1 LVFGIYLLM
10 SPFLRRNLSTIILLV
25 LILFI
30 LILVFWQP
38 KFKQLAFL
46 DHTYRVLEVA
56 IAPVQKIVTNTGQ
69 SIRQEIDYLS
79 RMKQLHRDLDY
90 AKKENAILQQQ
101 IRWYKSDRQALT
113 RLRKLLDLKEK
124 LPYQTVAAEVI
135 ATSPSNY
142 YFTITIDKGSNQ
154 GLKRNMIVLN
164 TDGVIGRILQVAGSS
179 SKVLLISDQRSAV
192 GTVIDRTRA
201 RGIIDGIGKG
211 YCKLTLEQTDTDLK
225 LGDTMVTSG
234 LGGIFPKDLVIG
246 TISKIDRH
254 PRSGW
259 ITSILVTPA
268 ANVYRTE
275 EVLVIVHPTFTEIQ

>member
-1 LVFGIYLLM
+1 MV
-10 SPFLRRNLSTIILLV
+10 SFLRRNLITIILLI
-25 LILFI
+25 LIVFI
-30 LILVFWQP
+30 LILIFWQP
-38 KFKQLAFL
+38 KFKHLAFF
-46 DHTYRVLEVA
+46 DQTYRALQA
-56 IAPVQKIVTNTGQ
+56 TIAPIEKVVTKTGQ
-69 SIRQEIDYLS
+69 SLRQEIDYLS
-79 RMKQLHRDLDY
+79 RMKQLHREVDY

-135 ATSPSNY
+135 ATAPSNY

-154 GLKRNMIVLN
+154 GLKRNMIVL
-164 TDGVIGRILQVAGSS
+164 TPDGVVGRILQVAGSS

-192 GTVIDRTRA
+192 GTVIERTRA

-225 LGDTMVTSG
+225 VGDILLTSG
-234 LGGIFPKDLVIG
+234 LGGVFPKDLVIG
-246 TISKIDRH
+246 TISKIERH

-275 EVLVIVHPTFTEIQ
+275 EVLVIVHPTFEEVQ

>member
-1 LVFGIYLLM
+1 ML
-10 SPFLRRNLSTIILLV
+10 SFLRRNLTTFILLI
-25 LILFI
+25 LIVFI
-30 LILVFWQP
+30 LLLIFWQP
-38 KFKQLAFL
+38 KFKQLAFF
-46 DHTYRVLEVA
+46 DHTYRVLQTG
-56 IAPVQKIVTNTGQ
+56 IAPLEKFVTNTNKL
-69 SIRQEIDYLS
+69 IRQEIDYFS
-79 RMKQLHRDLDY
+79 RMKQLYREVDY

-101 IRWYKSDRQALT
+101 IRWYKSDRQALI

-154 GLKRNMIVLN
+154 GLKRNMIVLSS
-164 TDGVIGRILQVAGSS
+164 DGVMGRILQVAGSS

-192 GTVIDRTRA
+192 GTVIERTRA

-211 YCKLTLEQTDTDLK
+211 YCKLTLEQTDTDVK
-225 LGDTMVTSG
+225 LGDILVTSG
-234 LGGIFPKDLVIG
+234 LGGVFPKDLVIG
-246 TISKIDRH
+246 TISRIDRH

-268 ANVYRTE
+268 ANVYRAE
-275 EVLVIVHPTFTEIQ
+275 EVLVIVHPTFEEVQ

>member
-1 LVFGIYLLM
+1 ML
-10 SPFLRRNLSTIILLV
+10 SFLRRNLTTIILLF
-25 LILFI
+25 LIIFI
-30 LILVFWQP
+30 LILVIWQP
-38 KFKQLAFL
+38 KFKQLAFF
-46 DHTYRVLEVA
+46 DQTYRALE
-56 IAPVQKIVTNTGQ
+56 IGFAPIQKFVTNTGQ
-69 SIRQEIDYLS
+69 SIRQEVDYLS
-79 RMKQLHRDLDY
+79 RMKQLQRELDY

-124 LPYQTVAAEVI
+124 LPYQTIAAEVI

-154 GLKRNMIVLN
+154 GLKRNMIVL
-164 TDGVIGRILQVAGSS
+164 TPDGVIGRILQVAGSS

-192 GTVIDRTRA
+192 GTVIERTRA
-201 RGIIDGIGKG
+201 RGIIDGMGKG

-225 LGDTMVTSG
+225 LGDMLVTSG
-234 LGGIFPKDLVIG
+234 LGGVFPKDLVIG
-246 TISKIDRH
+246 TISRIDRH

-259 ITSILVTPA
+259 ITSILVTPT

-275 EVLVIVHPTFTEIQ
+275 EVLVIVHPTFAEIE